1 MEICIRVSSIC
12 GIDDFSM
19 TLHKSGR
26 AGASMFVFD
35 EGKGKTGQED
45 FWLN

>member
-1 MEICIRVSSIC
+1 MELCI
-12 GIDDFSM
+12 
-19 TLHKSGR
+19 R